1 MKQAHK
7 YNLKVVFSTGTKWDL
22 NILAVD
28 VSWLLCWINDDQ
40 SKQVDSYQIVKLE
53 SNVKQVSDDFGAM
66 AYNEDDTLPKN
77 SKILS

>member
-7 YNLKVVFSTGTKWDL
+7 YNLKATFASGTKWDL

-28 VSWLLCWINDDQ
+28 VSWLFCWINDSQ
-40 SKQVDSYQIVKLE
+40 SQQVETYLITKLE
-53 SNVKQVSDDFGAM
+53 SNVKQVADDFGAM
-66 AYNEDDTLPKN
+66 AYSDDDTLPKN